1 MNDIT
6 DVLSRQLWVSFIG
19 RYSRYCL
26 SLCLLFWLLSNST
39 TNPNG
44 LSSSSPLL
52 PVFID
57 HYFRRNWFVV
67 FSPMYALDVIIV
79 VMLAI
84 KWFRHSTSG
93 RSPLSSSTLSN
104 RRLNERLYC
113 LTCVLMKLSFEV
125 VLCLRL
131 QYFRHLAFYVVFIPL
146 WICLISSL
154 SYFMTK
160 FLTNRSFFA

>member
-1 MNDIT
+1 M
-6 DVLSRQLWVSFIG
+6 SFIG

-26 SLCLLFWLLSNST
+26 SLCLWFWLLSNST

-44 LSSSSPLL
+44 LQSFNGFTFDSITYILFRLL
-52 PVFID
+52 
-57 HYFRRNWFVV
+57 RNWFVV
-67 FSPMYALDVIIV
+67 FSPMFALDVIIV

-93 RSPLSSSTLSN
+93 RSPLSSSLLSN

-113 LTCVLMKLSFEV
+113 LTCVLSKFSFEI

-131 QYFRHLAFYVVFIPL
+131 QYTKHLALYVVFIPL

-160 FLTNRSFFA
+160 FLTNRSFFG